1 PAGPAFVV
9 RGSLRRRR
17 MAGSS
22 PAMTEER
29 ARFHIR
35 LPGNLFVQVAPVR
48 IHREDE
54 INLPLSRP
62 MLDVLFSL
70 DCGGSRVVVLI
81 VNQHLNAIA
90 FGEARHEALSMLK
103 GSTDPLI
110 GAGAGHRPG

>member
-1 PAGPAFVV
+1 
-9 RGSLRRRR
+9 

-35 LPGNLFVQVAPVR
+35 LPGNLIVQVPPVR
-48 IHREDE
+48 VHRENE
-54 INLPLSRP
+54 IDLPLSRP

-81 VNQHLNAIA
+81 VNQHRNAIA
-90 FGEARHEALSMLK
+90 VGEARHEALAMLK
-103 GSTDPLI
+103 GSTDQIIGDADVQPISAPLS
-110 GAGAGHRPG
+110 GRA